1 MSNAP
6 YAQTPRHRYLPSQH
20 NASASRHCFQQTPN
34 HVFMFQAIKLCTR
47 ERNHG
52 SCKSR
57 GTGSVTVLQHKNV
70 GRKKTTLETSDN
82 LPSPSNNQY
91 FVSFNHNSNYS
102 LTFKKAFFF
111 FCFLAALDQ
120 NGKIFIGRKRSH
132 AAAVLLLFFSLIKNC
147 HTGY

>member
-111 FCFLAALDQ
+111 
-120 NGKIFIGRKRSH
+120 
-132 AAAVLLLFFSLIKNC
+132 LLFFGSVGPKWKNLHRKKKVTC
-147 HTGY
+147 CCCSPTVLFFN